1 MRLIIPTPALV
12 LVAVFL
18 SEAAANPV
26 PAVVSELPTAIA
38 NPVLATSVAAP
49 EPDPAVK
56 TACQKG
62 CNQGYRSCLAHTP
75 RTPRAQLIL
84 TVIAFGPGFCDTL
97 RIYCLQCCI
106 LPLNPG
112 CNL

>member
-18 SEAAANPV
+18 SAAAANPV
-26 PAVVSELPTAIA
+26 PAVVSDLPTAIA
-38 NPVLATSVAAP
+38 NPILPTSVAAP

-75 RTPRAQLIL
+75 RTPHL
-84 TVIAFGPGFCDTL
+84 D
-97 RIYCLQCCI
+97 
-106 LPLNPG
+106 
-112 CNL
+112 